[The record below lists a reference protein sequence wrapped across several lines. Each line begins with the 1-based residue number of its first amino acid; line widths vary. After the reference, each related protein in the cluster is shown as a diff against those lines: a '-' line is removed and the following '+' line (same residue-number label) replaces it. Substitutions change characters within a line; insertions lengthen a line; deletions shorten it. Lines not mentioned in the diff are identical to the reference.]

1 MSFRLVLA
9 ACAALTLSASAL
21 SASAWAE
28 DAAPAAATPAPAAA
42 PAAAPVKLYR
52 AHLASYRHQAD
63 ADRGWKVLTA
73 QYSSILYFKP
83 GTEEIDL
90 PGKGHFIRL
99 FAEGDQNV
107 METLC
112 KSMHEHKL
120 YCVMFPVK

>member
-1 MSFRLVLA
+1 MSFRLALTV
-9 ACAALTLSASAL
+9 CAALTLSAP
-21 SASAWAE
+21 AWAE
-28 DAAPAAATPAPAAA
+28 DAPAA
-42 PAAAPVKLYR
+42 PAAPATAKTFR
-52 AHLASYRHQAD
+52 AHLASYRHKAD

-73 QYSSILYFKP
+73 QYSSILYFHP

-99 FAEGDQNV
+99 FAEGDQEV
-107 METLC
+107 MESLC